1 MTIDE
6 YMAQVPRGRR
16 GRMEGLIGRIRA
28 WFPDA
33 RISMKYK
40 MPTFEIG
47 DNWVAVGNRK
57 SYVSLYTCSEKH
69 ISPYVEKHPATRCGK
84 GCINFR
90 DRDEIDFEDLK
101 EVITHALDVKKEQMN

>member
-6 YMAQVPRGRR
+6 YMAGVPRGRR
-16 GRMEGLIGRIRA
+16 GRMEGIIGRIRA

-40 MPTFEIG
+40 MPTFETG
-47 DNWVAVGNRK
+47 RNWVAVGNQK
-57 SYVSLYTCSEKH
+57 YYVSLYTCSEEH
-69 ISPYVEKHPATRCGK
+69 IAPYIEKHPGTRCGK

-101 EVITHALDVKKEQMN
+101 EVVTYALRGEKA